1 MVNLKNK
8 KKIAL
13 VLSGGGV
20 KAAAFHVGVCIAL
33 REKGFRF
40 IGGTREQVDE
50 NPLNQDPMAIKT
62 YVGSSAGAFMA
73 AILAS
78 GHSLEDIV
86 HSFQMGSGLLI
97 RKPKEKSKLKPIN
110 YFDIFSANKPT
121 IDSVYK
127 TFFKKHAV
135 SSWGIESA
143 LKNNFKVNGFF
154 TTNSLERYLRKYV
167 LPTNSFN
174 ELGVEF
180 FSVATYLN
188 HSRKAIFGQLNSNK
202 KNPEAYYINDVSI
215 SDAVAASM
223 SLPPVFAPYPIKMS
237 DGDTVYFFDGEIRE
251 TLSTHVAKEFGADL
265 VISSYSIQP
274 YEFTKEVGSLSEY
287 GLPLI
292 LNQALYQVVQQKIAR
307 AVEARESIN
316 SIIKIISGYFKEHNL
331 PKESADA
338 LIEII
343 CRKINHRKDV
353 DYIYIHPRGQNYEM
367 FFVDHF
373 SLSPQILSRIVKE
386 GFKSAIGVLRS
397 YSI

>member
-1 MVNLKNK
+1 MLKLKDK

-20 KAAAFHVGVCIAL
+20 KAAAFHVGVCVAL

-50 NPLNQDPMAIKT
+50 NPMATDPMAIKL
-62 YVGSSAGAFMA
+62 YVGSSAGAFMSA
-73 AILAS
+73 LLAS

-86 HSFQMGSGLLI
+86 DSFQMGAGLV
-97 RKPKEKSKLKPIN
+97 RKPKEKSRLKPMN
-110 YFDIFSANKPT
+110 YFDIFSANRPT
-121 IDSVYK
+121 MKGIYNSV
-127 TFFKKHAV
+127 FKKNTV
-135 SSWGIESA
+135 VTGGIESA
-143 LKNNFKVNGFF
+143 IKNNFKVNGFC

-188 HSRKAIFGQLNSNK
+188 HSRKAIFGQVNSNK
-202 KNPEAYYINDVSI
+202 KSPEAYYINDVSV

-237 DGDTVYFFDGEIRE
+237 NGDTVYFFDGEIRE
-251 TLSTHVAKEFGADL
+251 TLSTHVAKDLGADL

-274 YEFTKEVGSLSEY
+274 YEYTKEVGSLSEY

-292 LNQALYQVVQQKIAR
+292 LNQALYQVIQQKIAR
-307 AVEARESIN
+307 SIEARESIQTL
-316 SIIKIISGYFKEHNL
+316 ISTVTQYFKENNL
-331 PKESADA
+331 PKEHAEK
-338 LIEII
+338 LIESM
-343 CRKINHRKDV
+343 CKKVNHRQDV

-373 SLSPQILSRIVKE
+373 SLNPQILSRIVKE
-386 GFKSAIGVLRS
+386 GFKSAIQTMRRYG
-397 YSI
+397 I